1 MLFNTL
7 DFVIFFILVL
17 TVIVII
23 RHRKFQHLF
32 LLGASYF
39 FFYFSSNYLLCL
51 LVFSTVLDF
60 YIAKEIWNTKN
71 ITRKK
76 ILLSISLAGN
86 LGLLGFFK
94 YADFAIDQFN
104 ILGNHFD
111 LGASMPLL
119 NLVLPIGISFYTFQT
134 ISYTVDVYRG
144 QLEPSKSIRE
154 FALFVAFFPQLVAGP
169 ILRAKDFLPQLREKL
184 ENSNSLTKLKQ
195 IQIHHTNLKLGI
207 TLMAFG
213 FLKKM
218 FFADNIA
225 PLVDSTLSN
234 PIGAESF
241 TIILGTIAFGIQIYG
256 DFSGYSD
263 IAIGAAL
270 ILGFKIPRNF
280 NKPYF
285 ATSPSDFWRRWHIS
299 LSSWLRDY
307 LYIPLGGNKKSSG
320 RTYLNLATVMFL
332 GGLWHGASWNFVIWG
347 MLHGGY
353 LAVHKIISDRFP
365 GIKIHPF
372 FKSRI
377 GKIVSILVT
386 QYFVFLA
393 WIPFRVG
400 DTEGML
406 YAIQKY
412 VFIDF
417 LTQQTFELILTQKF
431 PIFLLI
437 LFGILSFISY
447 KKGNLLEVISNLHL
461 KYWLIFLFSI
471 ALIILFF
478 YDGNPENFIYFRF

>member
-1 MLFNTL
+1 MLFNSYE
-7 DFVIFFILVL
+7 FIIFFVLVL
-17 TVIVII
+17 TALTII
-23 RHRKFQHLF
+23 RQRQYQHL
-32 LLGASYF
+32 LLIVVSYF
-39 FFYFSSNYLLCL
+39 FFYFSSNYLLTL
-51 LVFSTVLDF
+51 LIASTILDF

-71 ITRKK
+71 IKRKK

-104 ILGNHFD
+104 ILGNYFD
-111 LGASMPLL
+111 LGTSIPYL
-119 NLVLPIGISFYTFQT
+119 NLLLPIGISFYTFQT

-144 QLEPSKSIRE
+144 QLKPSKSFRE

-184 ENSNSLTKLKQ
+184 DNSNKISKLRQ
-195 IQIHHTNLKLGI
+195 IRIHSTNLKVGI

-225 PLVDSTLSN
+225 PMVNEIFVS
-234 PIGAESF
+234 PIGLSSF
-241 TIILGTIAFGIQIYG
+241 EIWMGTLAFGIQIYG

-270 ILGFKIPRNF
+270 ILGFKIPLNF

-307 LYIPLGGNKKSSG
+307 LYIPLGGNKKSPN

-332 GGLWHGASWNFVIWG
+332 GGLWHGASWNFVVWG

-353 LAVHKIISDRFP
+353 LAIHKVISDKFP
-365 GIKIHPF
+365 RIKIHPF
-372 FKSRI
+372 FKSKF
-377 GKIVSILVT
+377 GKIISILIT

-393 WIPFRVG
+393 WIPFRVH
-400 DTEGML
+400 DTADMW
-406 YAIQKY
+406 YSIQKY
-412 VFIDF
+412 VLFDF
-417 LTQQTFELILTQKF
+417 QMSESFVFLLEHKWPVGLMVLFFGLHFVIYLRPNIMEKINNCDLKQWTVILT
-431 PIFLLI
+431 
-437 LFGILSFISY
+437 
-447 KKGNLLEVISNLHL
+447 
-461 KYWLIFLFSI
+461 
-471 ALIILFF
+471 IILLAIVFF
-478 YDGNPENFIYFRF
+478 YNGNPEDFIYFRF

>member
-1 MLFNTL
+1 VLFNSYE
-7 DFVIFFILVL
+7 FVIFFVLVL
-17 TVIVII
+17 TAVTII
-23 RHRKFQHLF
+23 KHRQFQHLF
-32 LLGASYF
+32 LVGVSYF
-39 FFYFSSNYLLCL
+39 FFYFSSNYLLSL
-51 LVFSTVLDF
+51 LIASTILDF

-71 ITRKK
+71 VKRKK

-111 LGASMPLL
+111 LGTSIPFLDL
-119 NLVLPIGISFYTFQT
+119 ILPIGISFYTFQT
-134 ISYTVDVYRG
+134 ISYTIDVYRG
-144 QLEPSKSIRE
+144 HLEPSKSFKE

-169 ILRAKDFLPQLREKL
+169 ILRAKDFLPQLREKID
-184 ENSNSLTKLKQ
+184 NSNGISKIRQ
-195 IQIHHTNLKLGI
+195 ITIHPTNLKIGI

-225 PLVDSTLSN
+225 PMVNEIFAS
-234 PIGAESF
+234 PIGLNSF
-241 TIILGTIAFGIQIYG
+241 EIWMGTLAFGIQIYG

-270 ILGFKIPRNF
+270 ILGFKIPLNF

-285 ATSPSDFWRRWHIS
+285 ATSPSDFWCRWHIS
-299 LSSWLRDY
+299 LSTWLRDY
-307 LYIPLGGNKKSSG
+307 LYIPLGGNKKSPN

-353 LAVHKIISDRFP
+353 LAIHKIISDKFP

-372 FKSRI
+372 FKSKF
-377 GKIVSILVT
+377 GKIVSILIT

-393 WIPFRVG
+393 WIPFRVHNTA
-400 DTEGML
+400 DMW
-406 YAIQKY
+406 YSIQKY
-412 VFIDF
+412 VLFDF
-417 LTQQTFELILTQKF
+417 QMSESFT
-431 PIFLLI
+431 FLLEHKWPVG
-437 LFGILSFISY
+437 LM
-447 KKGNLLEVISNLHL
+447 
-461 KYWLIFLFSI
+461 
-471 ALIILFF
+471 ILFF
-478 YDGNPENFIYFRF
+478 ILHFIIYLRPNVMHKINNLSLKWWTVVITVILLLIVFLFNGNPEDFIYFRF

>member
-1 MLFNTL
+1 MLFNSYE
-7 DFVIFFILVL
+7 FVIFFVLVL
-17 TVIVII
+17 TALAII
-23 RHRKFQHLF
+23 RQRQFQHL
-32 LLGASYF
+32 LLVAVSYF
-39 FFYFSSNYLLCL
+39 FFYFSSNYLLSL
-51 LVFSTVLDF
+51 LIASTILDF

-71 ITRKK
+71 IKRKK

-111 LGASMPLL
+111 LGTSIPLL
-119 NLVLPIGISFYTFQT
+119 DLVLPIGISFYTFQT

-144 QLEPSKSIRE
+144 HLEPSKSFRE

-169 ILRAKDFLPQLREKL
+169 ILRAKDFLPQLREKID
-184 ENSNSLTKLKQ
+184 NSNGISKLRQ
-195 IQIHHTNLKLGI
+195 ITIHPTNLKVGI

-225 PLVDSTLSN
+225 PMVNEIFAS
-234 PIGAESF
+234 PIGLSSF
-241 TIILGTIAFGIQIYG
+241 EIWMGTIAFGIQIYG

-270 ILGFKIPRNF
+270 ILGFKIPLNF

-307 LYIPLGGNKKSSG
+307 LYIPLGGNKKSPN

-332 GGLWHGASWNFVIWG
+332 GGLWHGASWNFVVWG

-353 LAVHKIISDRFP
+353 LAIHKVISDKFP
-365 GIKIHPF
+365 GLKIHPF
-372 FKSRI
+372 FKSRF
-377 GKIVSILVT
+377 GKIVSILIT

-400 DTEGML
+400 DIEGML
-406 YAIQKY
+406 YAIEKY
-412 VFIDF
+412 VFLDF
-417 LTQQTFELILTQKF
+417 LTTQTFELMAAHKL
-431 PIFLLI
+431 PIVLLI
-437 LFGILSFISY
+437 LFIILNFISY
-447 KKGNLLEVISNLHL
+447 KKGNLLEIISNLHL
-461 KYWLIFLFSI
+461 KYWVIILFSI
-471 ALIILFF
+471 TVTILFF

>member
-1 MLFNTL
+1 MLFNSL
-7 DFVIFFILVL
+7 DFIIFFVLVL
-17 TVIVII
+17 TAVAII
-23 RHRKFQHLF
+23 KNRRFQHL
-32 LLGASYF
+32 LLVAVSYF
-39 FFYFSSNYLLCL
+39 FFYFSSNYLLSL
-51 LVFSTVLDF
+51 LIASTVLDF

-71 ITRKK
+71 IKRKK

-111 LGASMPLL
+111 LGTSIPYLDL
-119 NLVLPIGISFYTFQT
+119 ILPIGISFYTFQT

-144 QLEPSKSIRE
+144 HLEPSKSFRE

-184 ENSNSLTKLKQ
+184 DNSNGISKLRQ
-195 IQIHHTNLKLGI
+195 ITIHSTNLKLGI

-225 PLVDSTLSN
+225 PLVNEIFLN
-234 PIGAESF
+234 PIGLNSF
-241 TIILGTIAFGIQIYG
+241 EIWMGTIAFGIQIYG

-270 ILGFKIPRNF
+270 ILGFKIPLNF

-299 LSSWLRDY
+299 LSTWLRDY
-307 LYIPLGGNKKSSG
+307 LYIPLGGNKKSPN

-332 GGLWHGASWNFVIWG
+332 GGLWHGASWNFVVWG
-347 MLHGGY
+347 MLHGAY
-353 LAVHKIISDRFP
+353 LAIHKVILDKFP
-365 GIKIHPF
+365 GIKVHPF
-372 FKSRI
+372 FKSRF
-377 GKIVSILVT
+377 GKIISILIT

-400 DTEGML
+400 DTEGMW

-417 LTQQTFELILTQKF
+417 LTPQTFELISTQKF
-431 PIFLLI
+431 PVLLLI
-437 LFGILSFISY
+437 LFVILNFISY
-447 KKGNLLEVISNLHL
+447 KKGNLLEIISNLKL

-471 ALIILFF
+471 TMAILFF